1 MPYYSRRITQ
11 LTMHTVCAVRPSVLL
26 RTQKGDR
33 CWELDLLLLQ
43 TLNLRHSGMPGG
55 HLGIVGN
62 SASSSSD
69 LECGTLGDTEENCCQ
84 CVVIHFFPCPHNVH
98 TPPNEETE
106 LSELIKCPALNSN
119 SLRLVAKVHF
129 LRLTE
134 TLQERPCPQ
143 INIRI

>member
-69 LECGTLGDTEENCCQ
+69 LECRTLGDTEENCGQ
-84 CVVIHFFPCPHNVH
+84 CAVIRLFPCPHNVQ

-106 LSELIKCPALNSN
+106 RRELIKCPALNSN
-119 SLRLVAKVHF
+119 SLLLVANCA
-129 LRLTE
+129 LS
-134 TLQERPCPQ
+134 Q
-143 INIRI
+143 IKNMKY

>member
-84 CVVIHFFPCPHNVH
+84 CVVIHFFPCPHKVH

-106 LSELIKCPALNSN
+106 RRELIKCPALNSN
-119 SLRLVAKVHF
+119 SLLLVANCA
-129 LRLTE
+129 LS
-134 TLQERPCPQ
+134 Q
-143 INIRI
+143 IKNMKY